1 MFFRVRRDPKAGSVA
16 FEAFVSRVSRLI
28 KGIKRTERVL
38 SEIISFEMSLKQT
51 AHLRITRSRMVEDEE
66 VKFEREGVDEE
77 RDND

>member
-1 MFFRVRRDPKAGSVA
+1 M
-16 FEAFVSRVSRLI
+16 E
-28 KGIKRTERVL
+28 RTERIL

-77 RDND
+77 GDND